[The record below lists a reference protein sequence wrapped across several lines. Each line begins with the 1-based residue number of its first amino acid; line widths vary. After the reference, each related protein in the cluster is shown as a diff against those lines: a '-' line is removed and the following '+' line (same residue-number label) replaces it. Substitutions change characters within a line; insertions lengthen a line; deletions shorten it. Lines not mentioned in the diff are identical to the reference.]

1 MERNQGIKRTSHSGK
16 LLTGQ
21 PSFVEAILQAMDT
34 VKKGI
39 MGANMAALEHGVP
52 RTTLKDR
59 LSRRVIHGT
68 NMGPKPYLT
77 QDEESQPVKFL
88 IHCSKN

>member
-1 MERNQGIKRTSHSGK
+1 
-16 LLTGQ
+16 
-21 PSFVEAILQAMDT
+21 
-34 VKKGI
+34 
-39 MGANMAALEHGVP
+39 MAALEHGVP

-88 IHCSKN
+88 IHCPKN